1 MGRNPFNRN
10 VYGRRKLL
18 FRNELH
24 KSYKRARR
32 LDSRFHYPDFRG
44 GNAHIRRSSETHE
57 VALDQRL
64 RPAGFD
70 DCGYGL
76 LRSHLQRHRLRG
88 AL

>member
-32 LDSRFHYPDFRG
+32 LDSRFIILISAAVMLIFGAVQKLTKWRWINDYALPVSMIVG
-44 GNAHIRRSSETHE
+44 MVCSVPIYNAI
-57 VALDQRL
+57 V
-64 RPAGFD
+64 
-70 DCGYGL
+70 
-76 LRSHLQRHRLRG
+76 
-88 AL
+88 